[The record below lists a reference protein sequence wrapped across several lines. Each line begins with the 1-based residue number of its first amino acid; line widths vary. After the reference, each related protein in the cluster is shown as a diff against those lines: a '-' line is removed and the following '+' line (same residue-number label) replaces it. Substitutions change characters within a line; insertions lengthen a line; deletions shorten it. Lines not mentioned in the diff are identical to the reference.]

1 MAKEHSNVRLGFWC
15 LTQMGSLYF
24 TGTLLLGVATA
35 AGLAAALLFQPLF
48 DKGLI
53 GRDGSVLLSIV
64 ALQLAL
70 MLSRILL
77 TRGALD
83 LLARAGARL
92 GQRLALRLY
101 EHLQRQSV
109 RYFLE
114 TKQADLLQ
122 LMRGDIALIDDSV
135 GQLSGWVVIG
145 AFEAIGML
153 VVIVLWQPAMALVSS
168 DRTGYGYG
176 HNRHGRA
183 ALQQG
188 ARLRDRGQRRHHRTY
203 LEYIRRI
210 GRAAP
215 GDDGETLADGP
226 HGRAR

>member
-83 LLARAGARL
+83 LLARAAPG
-92 GQRLALRLY
+92 LASVWRYASTNICNDNPSAISLRP
-101 EHLQRQSV
+101 S
-109 RYFLE
+109 
-114 TKQADLLQ
+114 
-122 LMRGDIALIDDSV
+122 
-135 GQLSGWVVIG
+135 
-145 AFEAIGML
+145 
-153 VVIVLWQPAMALVSS
+153 
-168 DRTGYGYG
+168 
-176 HNRHGRA
+176 
-183 ALQQG
+183 
-188 ARLRDRGQRRHHRTY
+188 
-203 LEYIRRI
+203 RRI
-210 GRAAP
+210 CCS
-215 GDDGETLADGP
+215 
-226 HGRAR
+226 